1 MFIVY
6 VDYDKALMCLGGV
19 ALEGGLNGG
28 GGIFFRLDTLKIV
41 YPMLPNPAL
50 IKSAWCIH

>member
-1 MFIVY
+1 
-6 VDYDKALMCLGGV
+6 MCLGGV